1 MKKLTAGIFATLLA
15 VVSVDGA
22 YAAIASKGYVDE
34 KVGTVT
40 TALGNK
46 ADKTAI
52 ADMLTKTEAG
62 TTYATKESIADMET
76 KSNASATYA
85 TKSEVSSLSSEAEK
99 IANRVT
105 TVSDASDNT
114 HYPTA
119 KAVWDVVQAETEGIA
134 STADL
139 TELEGRVDTAEGDID
154 TLQSDVSGL
163 KTTKADKTEL
173 GNYATT
179 EALTSGLAGKLDTGG
194 TAAKATA
201 DAFGNVITTTYA
213 TKTELGAKA
222 NTADLGALATKDTVS
237 ATEID
242 ADAVTT
248 EKILDANVTKAKLA
262 SDIQTSLGK
271 ADSALQQ
278 ADLAD
283 YAKTA
288 DVASTYE
295 TKENAASTYET
306 KANASATYATKE
318 EIAGMATDANLAKKQ
333 DKNMGAG
340 AANHVVITDETG
352 NITSA
357 ATIAAA
363 KVSGLANVA
372 KTGAYGDL
380 TGTPSLGTLA
390 SKSTITSDDITN
402 GTIAEADLNT
412 TINASL
418 DKADAAV
425 QPSDIANMQT
435 TTKLTKSA
443 GWEGAKTSDDNYP
456 SNAAV
461 NAAITSATSG
471 LATDSKMGDLSSL
484 TTTVKT
490 NLVGAIN
497 EVDTNADAAK
507 TAADA
512 AQEAAETAQT
522 TAEARIPKPSGEC
535 SNPTAK
541 CVLVSNG
548 TNSFEWEVI
557 ARGTSEAGAEQ

>member
-1 MKKLTAGIFATLLA
+1 MKKLTAGIFATLLTM
-15 VVSVDGA
+15 VSVDGA

-34 KVGTVT
+34 QVGTVT
-40 TALGNK
+40 TELGNK

-105 TVSDASDNT
+105 TVSDASDDT

-119 KAVWDVVQAETEGIA
+119 KAVWDVVQAETSDIA
-134 STADL
+134 STDDL
-139 TELEGRVDTAEGDID
+139 SALTTRVTTAEGEID
-154 TLQSDVSGL
+154 TLQ
-163 KTTKADKTEL
+163 
-173 GNYATT
+173 
-179 EALTSGLAGKLDTGG
+179 TG
-194 TAAKATA
+194 
-201 DAFGNVITTTYA
+201 
-213 TKTELGAKA
+213 
-222 NTADLGALATKDTVS
+222 
-237 ATEID
+237 
-242 ADAVTT
+242 
-248 EKILDANVTKAKLA
+248 
-262 SDIQTSLGK
+262 
-271 ADSALQQ
+271 
-278 ADLAD
+278 
-283 YAKTA
+283 
-288 DVASTYE
+288 
-295 TKENAASTYET
+295 
-306 KANASATYATKE
+306 
-318 EIAGMATDANLAKKQ
+318 KQ

-357 ATIAAA
+357 ATIEAA

-390 SKSTITSDDITN
+390 SKSTITSADITD

-418 DKADAAV
+418 DKADSAV
-425 QPSDIANMQT
+425 QPSAITDMQVKAN
-435 TTKLTKSA
+435 LTKAA
-443 GWEGAKTSDDNYP
+443 GWDADKSSDTKYP

-461 NAAITSATSG
+461 NAAITDATSD

-484 TTTVKT
+484 TTTVQT

-497 EVDTNADAAK
+497 EVDANADAAK

-512 AQEAAETAQT
+512 AQTDATQAKSDAAKAQAAAEAK
-522 TAEARIPKPSGEC
+522 IPLPDGEC

-557 ARGTSEAGAEQ
+557 ARDGEGE